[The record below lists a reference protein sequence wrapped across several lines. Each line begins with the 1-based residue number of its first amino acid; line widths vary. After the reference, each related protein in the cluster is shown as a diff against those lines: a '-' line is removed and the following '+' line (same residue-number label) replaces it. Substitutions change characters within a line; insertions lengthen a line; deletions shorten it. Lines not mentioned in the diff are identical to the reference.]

1 MADPM
6 INPNTK
12 AGLASQLGR
21 YDGTANM
28 RAMQQTFDGSDK
40 GGKLGVSAVGR
51 PSGAGYGSNLAQT
64 DGMANIRATATTY
77 QAAMP
82 TTPSGSQGP
91 SLGASNYGNG
101 VQKFSGQGVVASGP
115 KAPQGVP
122 AVAPTE

>member
-12 AGLASQLGR
+12 AGMASQLAH
-21 YDGTANM
+21 YDDTANM
-28 RAMQQTFDGSDK
+28 RAMQQTFDGGDK

-64 DGMANIRATATTY
+64 DGTANLRANSQTY
-77 QAAMP
+77 AAAMP
-82 TTPSGSQGP
+82 TTPTGSVGP
-91 SLGASNYGNG
+91 NLGASNYGNG

-122 AVAPTE
+122 AVTSE